1 MDGHNGDINEGWATV
16 LSISSDDSNQLSSP
30 PSIIVSSLD
39 TTPTSNETTIV
50 RRSLHNPKA
59 DMKSYRFEN
68 IVLNENKNTILPDP
82 LFVDKCGNTA
92 NTTEANEKKPA
103 NSPFPISII
112 KNLSTSSPL
121 THVDTPTQEDD
132 ASAFNTLKAAKTA
145 RIIFP
150 THTQIKP
157 AKPSPPSKE
166 LSTNSAPKTLSYT
179 DKITVTQK
187 NLPDKTH
194 VDRPTQ
200 DDDINA
206 TKASKTAKIIS
217 TQLHLRETKPTQP
230 AKDPSPRTQKPIANK
245 AAETLTHTDKLI
257 ASQNLVPAKTHINS
271 PTQYND
277 TNATNA
283 LKTAK
288 INFSSHSHQS
298 EIKPTQSAKNISPL
312 TQKQFTSESAGTHTH
327 TDKHKNTASQNLFS
341 AKTHIN
347 SPTQH
352 NDTSAATAS
361 KTAKLILSPH
371 SHLSETKPTQP
382 ALSPS
387 PLSQKQI
394 TSIAAKTL
402 THTNKHTASQ
412 NFIPAKTHI
421 NIPTQYNDTNAT
433 KALKTAKAA
442 SPSHTY
448 SRQTKPI
455 KPAIN
460 ALHAAQDTNPSPAI
474 SAVTY
479 TDKPTAT
486 QNIFPVKTFA
496 ELIRENAKRSPTP
509 IENPPQAKHDSA
521 ALGRPPTAARK
532 NLNKTLISPKTPG
545 KRRGDCL
552 DEGLL
557 QTSNK
562 KVRIRDDF
570 SDDDLGVTNLLS
582 ETPLFKSKA
591 AIKIRQDSRRES
603 LQKSAEMDTAP
614 AISPSNAAA
623 DPDLPPWKTVPASRK
638 PPSIFLSNIQQI
650 IPLIEKLNYK
660 AGVNS
665 FTTKS
670 ELGNNIRIQAKT
682 MDAYNAIQ
690 NVLLEAN
697 IPLHSHQ
704 PKSAK
709 GFQIVIRHL
718 HQSTPTKWIE
728 SQLQDIGIAT
738 KFIRAM
744 QFRDTRN
751 PMRIHEVEVV
761 PKADGSHLKVLLIKS
776 LGGQTVKVERKR
788 VSKDPTQCHRCQCFG
803 HTKNYCRNPFK
814 CMKCGQLHASVSCTK
829 PKNLPATCANCN
841 GSHVSSYKGCPV
853 FQEAKQRLSINKIQS
868 LHSQPTHLQTPRNKH
883 PYPKPT
889 HIQTPLNKQPYTHP
903 LPRTLVNNTKL
914 PAKRIQGKKISQ
926 RNLSINKRLNR
937 IRTLDRKPRN
947 ETSPPTTSKKVLA
960 SLEESRKNPNS
971 ALNPANTHLTHF
983 RPPPLAQNIPNDE
996 SKELS
1001 GEQYLLNRIEGM
1013 EKKLNNLLEIVT
1025 RLLSQGKDCPKSPKN
1040 PFRDPIFV

>member
-1 MDGHNGDINEGWATV
+1 MDGQNVNQSGGWASV
-16 LSISSDDSNQLSSP
+16 LSISSDDGNCSSSP
-30 PSIIVSSLD
+30 PSAIVSSLD

-50 RRSLHNPKA
+50 RRSLYQTNA
-59 DMKSYRFEN
+59 DMKSYDFEN

-82 LFVDKCGNTA
+82 LFVDKCGSTA
-92 NTTEANEKKPA
+92 NTTEANEKQPA
-103 NSPFPISII
+103 DSPFPISIS
-112 KNLSTSSPL
+112 KNFSTSSPL

-150 THTQIKP
+150 THTQIEP

-166 LSTNSAPKTLSYT
+166 LSSNSAPKTLSYT
-179 DKITVTQK
+179 DKITATQK
-187 NLPDKTH
+187 NFPTKTH
-194 VDRPTQ
+194 VDTPTQ
-200 DDDINA
+200 DDDTNA
-206 TKASKTAKIIS
+206 TKASKTAQIDS
-217 TQLHLRETKPTQP
+217 SHSQLHETKPTQP
-230 AKDPSPRTQKPIANK
+230 AKNPSPLTQKLTTNK
-245 AAETLTHTDKLI
+245 TAKTHTHTDKPT
-257 ASQNLVPAKTHINS
+257 ASQNLFPTKTHINS

-277 TNATNA
+277 TNAS
-283 LKTAK
+283 TASKDGK
-288 INFSSHSHQS
+288 INLSSHSH
-298 EIKPTQSAKNISPL
+298 L
-312 TQKQFTSESAGTHTH
+312 R
-327 TDKHKNTASQNLFS
+327 
-341 AKTHIN
+341 
-347 SPTQH
+347 
-352 NDTSAATAS
+352 
-361 KTAKLILSPH
+361 
-371 SHLSETKPTQP
+371 ETKPTQP
-382 ALSPS
+382 AKNPS

-394 TSIAAKTL
+394 TSIAANTL

-433 KALKTAKAA
+433 KALKTAKPA

-460 ALHAAQDTNPSPAI
+460 ALHPAQDTNPSPAI

-486 QNIFPVKTFA
+486 QNIFPAKTFA
-496 ELIRENAKRSPTP
+496 ELVRENAKRSQTAMQ
-509 IENPPQAKHDSA
+509 NPPHAKHDSA
-521 ALGRPPTAARK
+521 ALGRLPSAARK
-532 NLNKTLISPKTPG
+532 NLTKTLSSPKTPG

-582 ETPLFKSKA
+582 ETPIFKSKV

-603 LQKSAEMDTAP
+603 LQKSVEMDTAP
-614 AISPSNAAA
+614 AISPSNTAAE
-623 DPDLPPWKTVPASRK
+623 PDLPPWKTVPASRK

-682 MDAYNAIQ
+682 MDAYKAIQ
-690 NVLLEAN
+690 NVLLGAN

-761 PKADGSHLKVLLIKS
+761 PKADGSHLKVLLLKS

-814 CMKCGQLHASVSCTK
+814 CMKCGQLHATVSCTK

-841 GSHVSSYKGCPV
+841 GSHVSSYKGCPA
-853 FQEAKQRLSINKIQS
+853 FQEAKQRLSINKTQS

-889 HIQTPLNKQPYTHP
+889 HFQTPRNKQSYTHP
-903 LPRTLVNNTKL
+903 PPRTTVNNTKL
-914 PAKRIQGKKISQ
+914 PAKRIQGKKLSQ
-926 RNLSINKRLNR
+926 RNISINKRLNR
-937 IRTLDRKPRN
+937 IRAFDKKPRK

-960 SLEESRKNPNS
+960 SLEESSKNPNS
-971 ALNPANTHLTHF
+971 VLNPANTHLTHF
-983 RPPPLAQNIPNDE
+983 CPPPITQDIPNDE
-996 SKELS
+996 PTEPSQ
-1001 GEQYLLNRIEGM
+1001 EQYLLNRIEGM

-1025 RLLSQGKDCPKSPKN
+1025 RLLNQGRECPKSPKN
-1040 PFRDPIFV
+1040 PFRDPILI